1 MRIFLAAIVVI
12 IGVNMGLSMLNSEM
26 METIKQRNES
36 MERAIDK
43 M

>member
-12 IGVNMGLSMLNSEM
+12 IGVNLGLSILDSKMT
-26 METIKQRNES
+26 ETIKQRNES
-36 MERAIDK
+36 MQKAIEK

>member
-12 IGVNMGLSMLNSEM
+12 IGVNMGLSILNSEM

-36 MERAIDK
+36 MERDIDK

>member
-36 MERAIDK
+36 MQKTIEK

>member
-26 METIKQRNES
+26 METITKRNES
-36 MERAIDK
+36 MQKAIEK